1 MKPTLIFFG
10 LISGI
15 NVKESSNKIIFI
27 VNMKIKKQ
35 RQIIQTLF
43 PHYNLYSVTWE
54 IQKETLHPY
63 FQS

>member
-1 MKPTLIFFG
+1 
-10 LISGI
+10 
-15 NVKESSNKIIFI
+15 
-27 VNMKIKKQ
+27 MKIKKQ